1 MFFTFLV
8 KYRLIRKVQTD
19 LIDQK
24 LIEQCKNGNL
34 QNFNEIIEAASPFVF
49 SVAFRI
55 LADEEQAKDVVQD
68 TMVTVWGK
76 LNKINSSASFNTW
89 LYRIVVNKCYDHL
102 RKRKRESEFRPD
114 DKTWAIISNHF
125 SEQPYSELE
134 NEEIARLIN
143 FMIGKLSP
151 KQKTVFVLSEIE
163 EMSNEEI
170 CEITGISKTL
180 IKANLHYARK
190 HITEMIGK
198 YL

>member
-1 MFFTFLV
+1 
-8 KYRLIRKVQTD
+8 

-34 QNFNEIIEAASPFVF
+34 QNFREIIESASRFVF

-55 LADEEQAKDVVQD
+55 LGDEEQAKDVVQD
-68 TMVTVWGK
+68 TMVTVWEK
-76 LNKINSSASFNTW
+76 LNKINSPASFNTW
-89 LYRIVVNKCYDHL
+89 LYRIVVNKCYDYL
-102 RKRKRESEFRPD
+102 RKRKRESEIRPD

-125 SEQPYSELE
+125 SDQAYTELE
-134 NEEIARLIN
+134 NEEIAMLVN

-151 KQKTVFVLSEIE
+151 RQKTVFVLSEIE

-170 CEITGISKTL
+170 SEITGMSKTL
-180 IKANLHYARK
+180 IKANLYYARK